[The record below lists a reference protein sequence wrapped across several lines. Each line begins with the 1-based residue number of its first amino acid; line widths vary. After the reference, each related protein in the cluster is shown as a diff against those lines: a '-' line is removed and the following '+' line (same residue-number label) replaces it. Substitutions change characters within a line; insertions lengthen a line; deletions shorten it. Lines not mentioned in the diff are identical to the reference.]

1 MENDSLWEMLF
12 FISIVGL
19 AHLSSLTIEVIF
31 ISKMFPTRL
40 EEAKLVIGDHPSQC
54 LSRPELQLKTIPVP
68 TTKLKVKIFRTI
80 KNILNTTRLTG
91 RERGGKR
98 LIKLHNRL
106 VFSLKTPWKTRT
118 TLTMQYINNEFSRL
132 ILTVENP
139 VIFHY
144 TFVSH
149 HGNCFFNVRRKILK
163 RGWKQLRRGR

>member
-1 MENDSLWEMLF
+1 MESQYDE
-12 FISIVGL
+12 L

-40 EEAKLVIGDHPSQC
+40 EEAKLVIGDHPSQWAPIKNY
-54 LSRPELQLKTIPVP
+54 SRSHHQ
-68 TTKLKVKIFRTI
+68 VKIFRRI

-91 RERGGKR
+91 RERGGER

-149 HGNCFFNVRRKILK
+149 HGNCFFNVRRKIFK
-163 RGWKQLRRGR
+163 RGWKYLRRGR